1 MVGMKKFALIF
12 ALCFP
17 LFIFAQADED
27 SYVYGDTPK
36 AKKDDE
42 SSKGKFDWK
51 RVTVGGGLGA
61 TFGDL
66 TYFEISPT
74 VGYYLT
80 DNILAGIGGT
90 YIYYSDNV
98 YKYKTNIYG
107 GSIFTQYLF
116 KDIPILAHA
125 ETNLMNYFSYNRQ
138 ERINAVGVF
147 LGGGLKQQ
155 MGGGRSYISI
165 LVLWDINETQ
175 DSFYPNPIIRG
186 GISIGL

>member
-1 MVGMKKFALIF
+1 MVGMKKIALILV
-12 ALCFP
+12 LCIP
-17 LFIFAQADED
+17 LMMFAQADED
-27 SYVYGDTPK
+27 SYVYGDTPEV
-36 AKKDDE
+36 KKDDE

-51 RVTVGGGLGA
+51 RVNIGGGIGA

-98 YKYKTNIYG
+98 NKYKTNIYG

-155 MGGGRSYISI
+155 MGGRSYLSI

>member
-1 MVGMKKFALIF
+1 MRKLFVV
-12 ALCFP
+12 
-17 LFIFAQADED
+17 LFIFLIPNLVFSQVDED
-27 SYVYGDTPK
+27 SYVFDDSKK
-36 AKKDDE
+36 AKVDE
-42 SSKGKFDWK
+42 EKKGKFNWK

-80 DNILAGIGGT
+80 DQLLTGIGGT

-98 YKYKTNIYG
+98 YKYKTNIFG
-107 GSIFTQYLF
+107 GNIFTEYLF
-116 KDIPILAHA
+116 KDLPIMAHV
-125 ETNLMNYFSYNRQ
+125 ETNLMNYFSWNEQ
-138 ERINAVGVF
+138 QRINAIGVF
-147 LGGGLKQQ
+147 VGGGLKQQ
-155 MGGGRSYISI
+155 LGDGRSYLAI
-165 LVLWDINETQ
+165 LILWDVNESK

>member
-1 MVGMKKFALIF
+1 MIKQFLLTFLVISPFLG
-12 ALCFP
+12 
-17 LFIFAQADED
+17 FAQADED

-36 AKKDDE
+36 AKADTEKT
-42 SSKGKFDWK
+42 GKFDWD

-80 DNILAGIGGT
+80 DQLLAGVGAT
-90 YIYYSDNV
+90 YIYYSDNI

-107 GSIFTQYLF
+107 GTIFTQYLF
-116 KDIPILAHA
+116 KDMPILAHA
-125 ETNLMNYFSYNRQ
+125 ETNLMNYFSFDRQ
-138 ERINAVGVF
+138 ARINAIGVF

-155 MGGGRSYISI
+155 IGDGRSYLSI
-165 LVLWDINETQ
+165 LILWDVNESK

>member
-1 MVGMKKFALIF
+1 MMKRILLFLLI
-12 ALCFP
+12 ATP
-17 LFIFAQADED
+17 FIGFAQADED

-36 AKKDDE
+36 AKADTEKT
-42 SSKGKFDWK
+42 GKFDWK
-51 RVTVGGGLGA
+51 RVTVGGGIGA

-80 DNILAGIGGT
+80 DQLLTGVGAT
-90 YIYYSDNV
+90 YIYYSDNI

-107 GSIFTQYLF
+107 GTIFTQYLF
-116 KDIPILAHA
+116 KDMPILAHA
-125 ETNLMNYFSYNRQ
+125 ETNLMNYFSFDRQ
-138 ERINAVGVF
+138 ARINAIGVF

-155 MGGGRSYISI
+155 IGDGRSYLSI
-165 LVLWDINETQ
+165 LILWDVNESK

-186 GISIGL
+186 GISFGL

>member
-1 MVGMKKFALIF
+1 MIKQFLAIL
-12 ALCFP
+12 L
-17 LFIFAQADED
+17 LFISPIIGFSQADED
-27 SYVYGDTPK
+27 SYVYGDTPETK
-36 AKKDDE
+36 PDSEK
-42 SSKGKFDWK
+42 SGKFDWD

-66 TYFEISPT
+66 TYFEIAPA
-74 VGYYLT
+74 VGYYIT
-80 DNILAGIGGT
+80 DNILAGVGGT

-107 GSIFTQYLF
+107 GTIFTEYLF
-116 KDIPILAHA
+116 KDLPILAHA
-125 ETNLMNYFSYNRQ
+125 ETNLMNYFSRNRQ
-138 ERINAVGVF
+138 ARINAVGVF

-155 MGGGRSYISI
+155 LGDGRSYLSI